1 MLRSKRKK
9 TCGANFADQ
18 TRSRAVGYKKRT
30 NKIINRHGWKANTK
44 RNQNNVSE

>member
-30 NKIINRHGWKANTK
+30 NKIINRH
-44 RNQNNVSE
+44 